1 MFYNI
6 YQGGGGLG
14 QLRPAGIHRRHQ
26 DGPAAAQLVER
37 GKLGGVFSA
46 GNRDAPTTSRS
57 RVAFPDTNKEGKADF
72 GSSIRISFIG
82 ANSTRSQSERGLRPL
97 RLRATFPQR
106 VLFSSSFS
114 RTHHHPL
121 TTSHGLRGPQTH
133 GARLNNRVSAH
144 RKRAPEIVDERLALH
159 GINQAMLRNLAGP
172 RPARR
177 AQRTHWRRMFGA
189 QVNTN
194 PSHRCPSHVR
204 LSPALVSAS
213 PRVPARP
220 FAWGCGLSGLR
231 PTPWRRRRRS
241 QRPPKSWA
249 R

>member
-14 QLRPAGIHRRHQ
+14 LLRPAGIHRRHQ
-26 DGPAAAQLVER
+26 GGPAAAQLVER
-37 GKLGGVFSA
+37 GKLGGVFA
-46 GNRDAPTTSRS
+46 QITATRPRLQGAI
-57 RVAFPDTNKEGKADF
+57 KEPCGVSGHQQGGVWEF
-72 GSSIRISFIG
+72 GISNRISVVG

-144 RKRAPEIVDERLALH
+144 RKRAPEIVDERLALL
-159 GINQAMLRNLAGP
+159 GMNCAMLWKLAGP
-172 RPARR
+172 RPVRR
-177 AQRTHWRRMFGA
+177 A
-189 QVNTN
+189 
-194 PSHRCPSHVR
+194 
-204 LSPALVSAS
+204 
-213 PRVPARP
+213 
-220 FAWGCGLSGLR
+220 
-231 PTPWRRRRRS
+231 
-241 QRPPKSWA
+241 
-249 R
+249 

>member
-14 QLRPAGIHRRHQ
+14 LLRPAGIHRRHQ
-26 DGPAAAQLVER
+26 GGPAAAQLVER

-57 RVAFPDTNKEGKADF
+57 SVAFPDTNKEGVRGF
-72 GSSIRISFIG
+72 GISNLNLLHWRKLNSLSIRKRTSSSP
-82 ANSTRSQSERGLRPL
+82 ASSD
-97 RLRATFPQR
+97 FPQR

-144 RKRAPEIVDERLALH
+144 RKRAPEIVDERLALL
-159 GINQAMLRNLAGP
+159 GPKLCNALETAGP
-172 RPARR
+172 RL
-177 AQRTHWRRMFGA
+177 
-189 QVNTN
+189 
-194 PSHRCPSHVR
+194 VR
-204 LSPALVSAS
+204 QA
-213 PRVPARP
+213 
-220 FAWGCGLSGLR
+220 
-231 PTPWRRRRRS
+231 
-241 QRPPKSWA
+241 
-249 R
+249 

>member
-14 QLRPAGIHRRHQ
+14 LLRPAGIHRRHQ
-26 DGPAAAQLVER
+26 GGPAAAQLVER
-37 GKLGGVFSA
+37 GKLGGVFGRKGPRLCPGRKPLHPLDTEGSKPHQRLRCP
-46 GNRDAPTTSRS
+46 GHNRQLALSP
-57 RVAFPDTNKEGKADF
+57 KEVLDL
-72 GSSIRISFIG
+72 S
-82 ANSTRSQSERGLRPL
+82 

-133 GARLNNRVSAH
+133 GARLDNRVSAH
-144 RKRAPEIVDERLALH
+144 RKRAPEIVDERLALL
-159 GINQAMLRNLAGP
+159 GMNRAMLRNLAGP

-189 QVNTN
+189 QVITN

-204 LSPALVSAS
+204 LSPALVSA
-213 PRVPARP
+213 PPHVPVRP
-220 FAWGCGLSGLR
+220 FVWGCGS
-231 PTPWRRRRRS
+231 
-241 QRPPKSWA
+241 
-249 R
+249 

>member
-14 QLRPAGIHRRHQ
+14 LLRPAGIHRRHQ
-26 DGPAAAQLVER
+26 GGPAAAQLVER

-57 RVAFPDTNKEGKADF
+57 SVAFPDTNKEGVRGF
-72 GSSIRISFIG
+72 GISTGISVIG

-144 RKRAPEIVDERLALH
+144 RKRAPEIVDERLALL
-159 GINQAMLRNLAGP
+159 GPKLCNALETAGP
-172 RPARR
+172 RL
-177 AQRTHWRRMFGA
+177 
-189 QVNTN
+189 
-194 PSHRCPSHVR
+194 VR
-204 LSPALVSAS
+204 QA
-213 PRVPARP
+213 
-220 FAWGCGLSGLR
+220 
-231 PTPWRRRRRS
+231 
-241 QRPPKSWA
+241 
-249 R
+249 

>member
-1 MFYNI
+1 MVYNI

-14 QLRPAGIHRRHQ
+14 LLRPAGIHRRHQ
-26 DGPAAAQLVER
+26 GGPAAAQLVER
-37 GKLGGVFSA
+37 GKLGGVLA
-46 GNRDAPTTSRS
+46 QRPTTLSRTQTFTSS
-57 RVAFPDTNKEGKADF
+57 RHRGVSKPHQRLRCPGHNRQLALSPKEVLDL
-72 GSSIRISFIG
+72 S
-82 ANSTRSQSERGLRPL
+82 

-133 GARLNNRVSAH
+133 GARLDNRVSAH
-144 RKRAPEIVDERLALH
+144 RKRAPEIVDERLALL
-159 GINQAMLRNLAGP
+159 GMNSCAMLRKLAGP

-189 QVNTN
+189 QVITN

-204 LSPALVSAS
+204 LSPALVSA
-213 PRVPARP
+213 PPHVPVRS
-220 FAWGCGLSGLR
+220 FVWGCGS
-231 PTPWRRRRRS
+231 
-241 QRPPKSWA
+241 
-249 R
+249 